1 MEKLKKTVHDALT
14 GETWEEELTDEEMA
28 NLPEPSQP
36 FVAE

>member
-1 MEKLKKTVHDALT
+1 MEKLIKTVHDAFT

-36 FVAE
+36 LIAE